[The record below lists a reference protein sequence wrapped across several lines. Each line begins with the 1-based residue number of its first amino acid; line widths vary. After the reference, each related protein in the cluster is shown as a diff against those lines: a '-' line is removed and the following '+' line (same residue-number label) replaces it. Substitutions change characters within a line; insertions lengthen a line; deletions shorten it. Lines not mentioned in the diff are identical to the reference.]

1 MTYAIIA
8 AMATYTYRLS
18 GDPKDALSTALNALG
33 AQKYVITRDSEWSA
47 TAEIGSQGKV
57 ILLGGFAPHIRLS
70 VSVATQGDGVA
81 LRLVPTTTGAAGG
94 LLGMSK
100 LKKAVKAASD
110 GVRDA
115 LQSTGQLTGVDV
127 SS

>member
-1 MTYAIIA
+1 
-8 AMATYTYRLS
+8 MATYTYRLS

-57 ILLGGFAPHIRLS
+57 IMLGGFAPHIRLS

-115 LQSTGQLTGVDV
+115 LQSTGQLAGVDV